1 MQPAAR
7 QAARSGQGASGGV
20 ARGGPGAARK
30 HLNTKVLS
38 GVLRQ
43 VKNNVPKN
51 YLAPFMV
58 SMCALAVTSVP
69 VSIGAEGSESVLKT
83 SCSLI

>member
-1 MQPAAR
+1 MQPPPQPGAG
-7 QAARSGQGASGGV
+7 QAARSAQGPPGG
-20 ARGGPGAARK
+20 APRAGPGAARK

-58 SMCALAVTSVP
+58 SLYAVAVTLVP
-69 VSIGAEGSESVLKT
+69 ASHQ
-83 SCSLI
+83 CSGK